1 MYSEDLVELITK
13 EVMNR
18 LKILLEEN
26 NKSKKKLLI
35 LEHSKD
41 LCPILSGA
49 LQDNN
54 FIIDCLDNMGD
65 IESYEGI
72 ILQNVSNSELANLSL
87 TIQGSMKEKVA
98 IEAALKGLNLYAME
112 KGVEYKKYTTTA
124 NRVLFNTF
132 KNHEEKLKSYGVNFV
147 GLKELLSTLKSE
159 NVNVAPK
166 TERNN
171 KTDKVEVSVQIKDEA
186 NRSVKKKLI
195 SETDLRNLY
204 KDGVKEVV
212 IPKKSI
218 VTPLAKDFARINK
231 LLIKFES

>member
-1 MYSEDLVELITK
+1 MYNEELVELITK

-26 NKSKKKLLI
+26 NRSKKKLLI

-41 LCPILSGA
+41 LCPILTGA
-49 LQDNN
+49 LSDNN

-65 IESYEGI
+65 IENYEGI
-72 ILQNVSNSELANLSL
+72 ILQNISNSELTNLSL

-98 IEAALKGLNLYAME
+98 IEAVLKGLNLYAME
-112 KGVEYKKYTTTA
+112 KGVEYKKYAATA
-124 NRVLFNTF
+124 NRVLFNAF
-132 KNHEEKLKSYGVNFV
+132 KDHQEKLKSYGVNFV
-147 GLKELLSTLKSE
+147 GLKVLLSTLKGE
-159 NVNVAPK
+159 NVNISPK
-166 TERNN
+166 SER
-171 KTDKVEVSVQIKDEA
+171 KDKSEVSVQIKDEA
-186 NRSVKKKLI
+186 NKSIKKKLI
-195 SETDLRNLY
+195 SETELRDLY
-204 KDGVKEVV
+204 KDGVREVV

>member
-1 MYSEDLVELITK
+1 MYSEELVELITK

-49 LQDNN
+49 LNDNN
-54 FIIDCLDNMGD
+54 FTIDCLENMGD

-72 ILQNVSNSELANLSL
+72 ILQNISNSELVNLSL

-112 KGVEYKKYTTTA
+112 KGVEYKKYAATA

-132 KNHEEKLKSYGVNFV
+132 KDHEEKLKSYGVNFV
-147 GLKELLSTLKSE
+147 GLKGLLSTLKSE
-159 NVNVAPK
+159 NVNVSPK
-166 TERNN
+166 SERN
-171 KTDKVEVSVQIKDEA
+171 DKSEVSVQIKDEA
-186 NRSVKKKLI
+186 NKSIKKKLI

>member
-1 MYSEDLVELITK
+1 MYSEELVELITK

-49 LQDNN
+49 LNDNN
-54 FIIDCLDNMGD
+54 FTIDCLDNMGD

-72 ILQNVSNSELANLSL
+72 ILQNISNSELVNLSL

-112 KGVEYKKYTTTA
+112 KGVEYKKYAATA

-132 KNHEEKLKSYGVNFV
+132 KDHEEKLKSYGVNFV
-147 GLKELLSTLKSE
+147 GLKGLLSTLKSE
-159 NVNVAPK
+159 NVNVSPK
-166 TERNN
+166 KSERN
-171 KTDKVEVSVQIKDEA
+171 DKSEVSVQIKDEA
-186 NRSVKKKLI
+186 NKSIKKKLI

>member
-1 MYSEDLVELITK
+1 MYSEELVELITK

-49 LQDNN
+49 LNDNN
-54 FIIDCLDNMGD
+54 FTIDCLDNMGD

-72 ILQNVSNSELANLSL
+72 ILQNISNSELANLSL

-112 KGVEYKKYTTTA
+112 KGVEYKKYATTA

-132 KNHEEKLKSYGVNFV
+132 KDHEEKLKSYGVNFV
-147 GLKELLSTLKSE
+147 GLKGLLSTLKNE
-159 NVNVAPK
+159 NVNVSPK
-166 TERNN
+166 SERN
-171 KTDKVEVSVQIKDEA
+171 DKSEVSVQIKDEA
-186 NRSVKKKLI
+186 NKSIKKKLI

-204 KDGVKEVV
+204 KDGVREVV